1 MIEFSV
7 TGWSAWAPGLTQP
20 QDWLDWANGTAVAP
34 SGDETPALADVPAVM
49 RRRIDRLGRMAISA
63 ADACDTAANRDDLPL
78 VFVSRHGDV
87 AGSVELLHAL
97 GQSEALSPTAFS
109 LSVHN
114 AVGALYSIVRKRRG
128 NYLALAAG
136 AASVENACVE
146 VAGLLADG
154 AAEVLLICYDGPLP
168 DIYADFAEEAATH
181 FAWCWRIAPA
191 DQPGERL
198 SLDWDAPDGSDLDDA
213 APGAS
218 QSPLPHGLAVHR
230 FLLQQQPQL
239 DATLDGQHWRW
250 RRHG

>member
-7 TGWSAWAPGLTQP
+7 TGWSAWAPGLTQT
-20 QDWLDWANGTAVAP
+20 QDWLDWANAGAPAP
-34 SGDETPALADVPAVM
+34 SGEGTPALADVPAVM

-63 ADACDTAANRDDLPL
+63 ADACDIAANRDDLPL

-146 VAGLLADG
+146 AAGLLADG

-168 DIYADFAEEAATH
+168 EVYQCFAEEAATH
-181 FAWCWRIAPA
+181 FAWCWRIASA
-191 DQPGERL
+191 GQAGERL
-198 SLDWDAPDGSDLDDA
+198 SLAWEASSDSAPDP
-213 APGAS
+213 APARA
-218 QSPLPHGLAVHR
+218 PLPHGLAVHR

-239 DATLDGQHWRW
+239 DVTLDGQHWRW

>member
-7 TGWSAWAPGLTQP
+7 TGWSAWAPGLTQT
-20 QDWLDWANGTAVAP
+20 QDWLDWANADAP
-34 SGDETPALADVPAVM
+34 APAGEGAPALADVPAVM
-49 RRRIDRLGRMAISA
+49 RRRIDRLGRMAITA
-63 ADACDTAANRDDLPL
+63 ADACDIAAHRDDVPL

-136 AASVENACVE
+136 AGSVENACVE
-146 VAGLLADG
+146 AAGLLADG
-154 AAEVLLICYDGPLP
+154 APEVLMVCYDGPLP
-168 DIYADFAEEAATH
+168 EVYRDFAEEAASH

-191 DQPGERL
+191 GEAGERL
-198 SLDWDAPDGSDLDDA
+198 SLAWEEATEPAPQT
-213 APGAS
+213 APA
-218 QSPLPHGLAVHR
+218 PLPHGLAVHR

-239 DATLDGQHWRW
+239 DATLEGQHWRW

>member
-7 TGWSAWAPGLTQP
+7 IGWSAWAPGLTQP
-20 QDWLDWANGTAVAP
+20 QDWLDWANDHAP
-34 SGDETPALADVPAVM
+34 LPAGEGAPALADVPAVM
-49 RRRIDRLGRMAISA
+49 RRRIDRLGRMAITA
-63 ADACDTAANRDDLPL
+63 ADACDIAADREAIPL

-87 AGSVELLHAL
+87 AGSVDLLRAL
-97 GQSEALSPTAFS
+97 GRSEGLSPTAFS

-146 VAGLLADG
+146 AAGLLADG
-154 AAEVLLICYDGPLP
+154 APEVLVVCYDGPLP
-168 DIYADFAEEAATH
+168 EVYQDFAEEAASQ
-181 FAWCWRIAPA
+181 FAWCWRMAPLGEA
-191 DQPGERL
+191 GERL
-198 SLDWDAPDGSDLDDA
+198 SLSWEEDFKPADHG
-213 APGAS
+213 GME
-218 QSPLPHGLAVHR
+218 PLPHGLAVHR
-230 FLLQQQPQL
+230 FLLQGAAQL